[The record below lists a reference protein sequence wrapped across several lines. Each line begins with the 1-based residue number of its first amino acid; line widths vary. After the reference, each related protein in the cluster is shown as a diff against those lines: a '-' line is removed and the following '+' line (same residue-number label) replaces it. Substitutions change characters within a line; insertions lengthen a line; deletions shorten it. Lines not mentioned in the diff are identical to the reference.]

1 MTFETDSECR
11 QVSQYIVK
19 YIVKRREA
27 RPFSVRFIWA
37 FPVQEIQKMEQ
48 RDWKLLDKQVQ
59 GLRPPRNDGVMV
71 LMVVAVRWHDP
82 RRPPIPH
89 KRELMR
95 IASNDARTAISLPN
109 SAPPTKWR

>member
-1 MTFETDSECR
+1 
-11 QVSQYIVK
+11 VK

-48 RDWKLLDKQVQ
+48 RDWELLDKQVQ

-82 RRPPIPH
+82 RRPP
-89 KRELMR
+89 
-95 IASNDARTAISLPN
+95 D
-109 SAPPTKWR
+109 SAQKGANENRVERRAHCDFTSE